1 MTALTPQ
8 TVESRRHGFS
18 HQALLYA
25 GDDEFV
31 DGTLPFV
38 RAGLEADEP
47 TMVVVNATKLGLLKE
62 ALNGDGR
69 HVQFADMAEVG
80 LNPARII
87 PAWRAFLDASEGRAI
102 RGIGEPVWA
111 GLSADQIAECQRHE
125 ALLNVAFAGGEDFQL
140 LCPYDVEALEPAI
153 IDETHRSHPQ
163 LRHGTRESE
172 SDAYLGLEAF
182 SAPFHDALPE
192 PPAEA
197 ERLHVDGAS
206 LGSLRAAVRRFA
218 ADAGAVGRL
227 ADDLLVGVNE
237 LASNSVRHGGGAGD
251 VRLWRQ
257 GDELVCE
264 VRDHGQLDIP
274 LVGRVRPDPLQV
286 DGRGLW
292 LTNQLCDLVQIRSGA
307 GGTVVR
313 LHMRQPSSDASA
325 PADGSAP
332 R

>member
-1 MTALTPQ
+1 MTGLTPQ
-8 TVESRRHGFS
+8 TVESHRCGFS

-47 TMVVVNATKLGLLKE
+47 TMVVVNATKISALTE

-69 HVQFADMAEVG
+69 HVQFVDMAKVG
-80 LNPARII
+80 VNPARII
-87 PAWRAFLDASEGRAI
+87 PAWRSFVDASEGRAV
-102 RGIGEPVWA
+102 RGVGEPVWPDR
-111 GLSADQIAECQRHE
+111 SPDQIVECQRHE

-140 LCPYDVEALEPAI
+140 LCSYDVAALEPAI
-153 IDETHRSHPQ
+153 VDETHRSHPQ
-163 LRHGTRESE
+163 VRHGTRESE
-172 SDAYLGLEAF
+172 SQAYLGLEAL
-182 SAPFHDALPE
+182 SAPCHDPLPE
-192 PPAEA
+192 PPAGA
-197 ERLHVDGAS
+197 ERLHVDGTS
-206 LGSLRAAVRRFA
+206 LRSLRAAVRRFA
-218 ADAGAVGRL
+218 EAAGAEGRV

-237 LASNSVRHGGGAGD
+237 VASNSVRHGGGQGD

-264 VRDHGQLDIP
+264 VRDRGLLDRP
-274 LVGRVRPDPLQV
+274 LAGRVRPDPLQV

-307 GGTVVR
+307 GGTIVR
-313 LHMRQPSSDASA
+313 LHMRQPTL
-325 PADGSAP
+325 
-332 R
+332 

>member
-25 GDDEFV
+25 GDEEFV

-47 TMVVVNATKLGLLKE
+47 TMVVVNTTKIGVLKE
-62 ALNGDGR
+62 ALDGDGQY
-69 HVQFADMAEVG
+69 VQFADMAEVG
-80 LNPARII
+80 VNPARII
-87 PAWRAFLDASEGRAI
+87 PAWRSFLDISEGRPI
-102 RGIGEPVWA
+102 RGVGEPVWA
-111 GLSADQIAECQRHE
+111 SRTADQIVECQRHE

-140 LCPYDVEALEPAI
+140 LCPYDVEALDPAI
-153 IDETHRSHPQ
+153 INETHRSHPQ
-163 LRHGTRESE
+163 LRHGSRESK

-182 SAPFHDALPE
+182 SAPFHEALPE
-192 PPAEA
+192 PPPDA
-197 ERLHVDGAS
+197 ERLHVNVAS

-218 ADAGAVGRL
+218 ADAGAVGRIV
-227 ADDLLVGVNE
+227 DDLLVGVNE
-237 LASNSVRHGGGAGD
+237 LASNSVRHGGGEGE

-264 VRDHGQLDIP
+264 VRDHGHLDIP

-307 GGTVVR
+307 DGTVVR
-313 LHMRQPSSDASA
+313 LHMRQPAL
-325 PADGSAP
+325 
-332 R
+332 